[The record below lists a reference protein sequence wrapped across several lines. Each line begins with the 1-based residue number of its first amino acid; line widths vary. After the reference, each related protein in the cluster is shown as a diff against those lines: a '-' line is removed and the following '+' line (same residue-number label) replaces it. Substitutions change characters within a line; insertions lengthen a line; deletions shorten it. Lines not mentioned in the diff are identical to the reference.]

1 MKKFVYTT
9 ALVITISLLAPQML
23 VAQTLALGGGQ
34 DSGQITI
41 KDAAEFNAYQSAV
54 AQTDPTALANS
65 LESFLKTYPNSVVK
79 NSVTAMSLDA
89 WQGTGNLDKTLD
101 AATRLLAIDAN
112 NLKAIFL
119 SVYIKKAQAAQANN
133 NPQLWDDAAL
143 LANRGLTLKKPAS
156 VKDTDWSKQTL
167 ASNMLFHSVLA
178 NDKLF
183 SKKDYKGAITEY
195 VAELHLTPQESTA
208 DALLD
213 MVQLADALNK
223 PEAKELR
230 NPILS
235 IWFYA
240 RVWAFAPDNYKGPI
254 EETLEYWYKK
264 YHGGLDGLD
273 AIKQQAAKAM
283 FPPSTLAIEKAP
295 TPAQQI
301 HKMLSQQMDVNT
313 LALSDKE
320 TILAVG
326 DKADADRVWEGM
338 KGKQTPVP
346 GVVIE
351 ATTSVIKVAVT
362 DDAKQ
367 TKEADFIVNM
377 KTPLA
382 EKDVPAVGFE
392 FKIPSPKEP
401 GTALIGNY
409 ASYAQIPASDTT
421 DQAALLVLNDG
432 EIIPAEKR
440 APVKAAKA
448 TKAAKAPAAHRR
460 TGRR

>member
-1 MKKFVYTT
+1 MKKFVY
-9 ALVITISLLAPQML
+9 ASVLAITFSLLAPQAL
-23 VAQTLALGGGQ
+23 IAQTPALGGAQ

-41 KDAAEFNAYQSAV
+41 KDPAEFNAYQSAIT
-54 AQTDPTALANS
+54 QTDPTALANA
-65 LESFLKTYPNSVVK
+65 LDNFVKAYPTSVVK
-79 NSVTAMSLDA
+79 NAVIAMQLDA
-89 WQGTGNLDKTLD
+89 WQATGNLDKTLE
-101 AATRLLAIDAN
+101 AANAVLQIDQN

-133 NPQLWDDAAL
+133 SPQLWDDAAA
-143 LANRGLTLKKPAS
+143 LAARGLTLRKPVT
-156 VKDTDWSKQTL
+156 VKDSDWSKQTL
-167 ASNMLFHSVLA
+167 AANILFHSAIA
-178 NDKLF
+178 NDKMF
-183 SKKDYKGAITEY
+183 SKKDYKGAIAEY

-230 NPILS
+230 NPVLS

-240 RVWAFAPDNYKGPI
+240 RIWDFAPDNYKGPI
-254 EETLEYWYKK
+254 EETLDYWYKK
-264 YHGGLDGLD
+264 YHGTTDGLD
-273 AIKQQAAKAM
+273 VIKQQAAKSM
-283 FPPSTLAIEKAP
+283 FPPSSLVIEKAP

-301 HKMLSQQMDVNT
+301 HKMLSQQIDVNT

-326 DKADADRVWEGM
+326 DKADADKVWEGM

-346 GVVIE
+346 GIVID
-351 ATTSVIKVAVT
+351 ATASVIRVAVT
-362 DDAKQ
+362 DDARQ

-382 EKDVPAVGFE
+382 EKDIPAPGFE
-392 FKIPSPKEP
+392 YKIPTPREP
-401 GTALIGNY
+401 ATALIGNY

-432 EIIPAEKR
+432 EIIPAEK
-440 APVKAAKA
+440 K
-448 TKAAKAPAAHRR
+448 AKAPAAAKPTPHRHA
-460 TGRR
+460 GRR